1 MKIISHCE
9 QGVHIELSRRNL
21 LALLHKLEKP
31 FSAKLIS
38 ITGEDGFELWVGAAP
53 DAAHYA
59 DREPGR
65 MSQDTEEF
73 IRERG

>member
-1 MKIISHCE
+1 MKIISHGE

-31 FSAKLIS
+31 GSARLIS
-38 ITGEDGFELWVGAAP
+38 IEGEDGFELWVAAAP
-53 DAAHYA
+53 DEVHYA
-59 DREPGR
+59 GREPGR